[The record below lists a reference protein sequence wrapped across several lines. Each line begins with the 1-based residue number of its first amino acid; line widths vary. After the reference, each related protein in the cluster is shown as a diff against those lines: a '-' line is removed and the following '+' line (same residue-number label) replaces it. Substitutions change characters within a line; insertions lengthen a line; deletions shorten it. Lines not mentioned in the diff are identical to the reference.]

1 MSRYEWNRDSLSTR
15 RVSLNYMQNIY
26 LLKDLANV
34 SGHSTHTLK
43 YYLRLG
49 LLQEMGR
56 SPTTN
61 FRYFDDF
68 TVQQLQEIRKL
79 QQKNF
84 SLNAIKEIL
93 TSSPKI
99 A

>member
-1 MSRYEWNRDSLSTR
+1 MK
-15 RVSLNYMQNIY
+15 NIY
-26 LLKDLANV
+26 LLKDLARI

-61 FRYFDDF
+61 FRYFDDL
-68 TVQQLQEIRKL
+68 TLEQLQEIRKL
-79 QQKNF
+79 QQKKF
-84 SLNAIKEIL
+84 SLTQIKEML
-93 TSSPKI
+93 TSGNKS

>member
-1 MSRYEWNRDSLSTR
+1 MK
-15 RVSLNYMQNIY
+15 NIY
-26 LLKDLANV
+26 LLKDLARM
-34 SGHSTHTLK
+34 SGHSVHTLK

-56 SPTTN
+56 SPSTN

-68 TVQQLQEIRKL
+68 TLEQLQEIRKL
-79 QQKNF
+79 QQQNL
-84 SLNAIKEIL
+84 SLNEIKERL
-93 TSSPKI
+93 TGAKR

>member
-1 MSRYEWNRDSLSTR
+1 MK
-15 RVSLNYMQNIY
+15 NIY
-26 LLKDLANV
+26 LLKDLARI

-61 FRYFDDF
+61 FRYFDDV
-68 TVQQLQEIRKL
+68 TLVQLQEIRKL
-79 QQKNF
+79 QQKNL
-84 SLNAIKEIL
+84 SLNEIKEIL
-93 TSSPKI
+93 MSSPKT

>member
-1 MSRYEWNRDSLSTR
+1 MK
-15 RVSLNYMQNIY
+15 NIY
-26 LLKDLANV
+26 LLKYLARI

-61 FRYFDDF
+61 FRYFDDV
-68 TVQQLQEIRKL
+68 TLVQLQEIRKL
-79 QQKNF
+79 QQKNL
-84 SLNAIKEIL
+84 SLNEIKEIL
-93 TSSPKI
+93 MSSPKT